1 MCNLKNFENPK
12 TESSQVA
19 KEKINTQYRS
29 ITTIGDL
36 YSKYSY
42 DGKIQHNRTNSQI
55 KDINLGSID
64 AKAIT
69 LIPFRVERFDS
80 IFGAKKLQGS
90 NVHIYS
96 VLFAVEMTAYIAKQQ
111 KENIRIGVICP
122 YSAQAQLI
130 NKMIEQRTD
139 IPEFVEVIVGTIHG
153 FQGDQCEIIISVFNP
168 PTGINSAA
176 ERIMLNNKNIIN
188 VAISRA
194 SDFLFILLPHP
205 DSYGYHNL
213 VELNKLC
220 SLLVDE
226 EHNVTLINS
235 EDIEKAIFDN
245 IHYIESNT
253 FVTNHQTA
261 NVYTKASNN
270 YEVRIDENAVDIQ
283 LSGQK
288 YEHNSKN

>member
-1 MCNLKNFENPK
+1 
-12 TESSQVA
+12 
-19 KEKINTQYRS
+19 
-29 ITTIGDL
+29 
-36 YSKYSY
+36 
-42 DGKIQHNRTNSQI
+42 
-55 KDINLGSID
+55 
-64 AKAIT
+64 
-69 LIPFRVERFDS
+69 
-80 IFGAKKLQGS
+80 
-90 NVHIYS
+90 
-96 VLFAVEMTAYIAKQQ
+96 MTAYIAKQQ